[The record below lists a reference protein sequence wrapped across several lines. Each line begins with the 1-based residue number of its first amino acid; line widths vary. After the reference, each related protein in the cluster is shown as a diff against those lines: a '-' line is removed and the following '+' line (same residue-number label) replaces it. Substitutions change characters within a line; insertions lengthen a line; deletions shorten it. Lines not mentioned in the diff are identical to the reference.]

1 MGQGIYP
8 NLTQTLKTGS
18 KSNAALKT
26 WTAPERSDPFQ
37 HLCVPRCA
45 TLGSGL
51 RFSLADP
58 QALQALTSRNWLAL
72 IHPVLMILFV
82 YPVTGA
88 TIRLGILARER
99 RLQINP
105 IAETV
110 PIEHAQHGAWV
121 TGGVLVAVLIGLSHS
136 LVGAASDTV
145 LLLGVVTLI
154 GYLSLLRSR
163 LIWQRLLA
171 GSICWGA
178 LLTLGLQPA
187 VERLSDQPW
196 TGLFWQ
202 SHFWM
207 GWILTGLLLSST
219 ALQPLIGRS
228 QRLRRWHVA
237 TNVVVALLL
246 AMQAI
251 SGSRNL
257 VISGLQ
263 TLHGAS

>member
-1 MGQGIYP
+1 M
-8 NLTQTLKTGS
+8 TE
-18 KSNAALKT
+18 A
-26 WTAPERSDPFQ
+26 E
-37 HLCVPRCA
+37 
-45 TLGSGL
+45 
-51 RFSLADP
+51 
-58 QALQALTSRNWLAL
+58 ALQNLSLHQWWGL
-72 IHPVLMILFV
+72 IHPVLIILFV

-99 RLQINP
+99 RLELNP
-105 IAETV
+105 IADTV
-110 PIEHAQHGAWV
+110 PLEHAQHGAWV

-136 LVGAASDTV
+136 LAAADLGLT
-145 LLLGVVTLI
+145 LLLGFVVLI
-154 GYLSLLRSR
+154 GYISLLRSR

-171 GSICWGA
+171 GAISWSGVLI
-178 LLTLGLQPA
+178 LGLQPT

-228 QRLRRWHVA
+228 TRLRRWHVA
-237 TNVVVALLL
+237 TNVLVALLL

-251 SGSRNL
+251 SGSRDL
-257 VISGLQ
+257 VISGLL
-263 TLHGAS
+263 TLP

>member
-1 MGQGIYP
+1 
-8 NLTQTLKTGS
+8 
-18 KSNAALKT
+18 
-26 WTAPERSDPFQ
+26 
-37 HLCVPRCA
+37 
-45 TLGSGL
+45 
-51 RFSLADP
+51 
-58 QALQALTSRNWLAL
+58 
-72 IHPVLMILFV
+72 MILFV

-99 RLQINP
+99 RLKINP

-121 TGGVLVAVLIGLSHS
+121 TGGVLVALLISLSHS
-136 LVGAASDTV
+136 LVGGANGML

-178 LLTLGLQPA
+178 LLTLGLQPT

-196 TGLFWQ
+196 TVLFWQ

-207 GWILTGLLLSST
+207 GWILIGLLLSST
-219 ALQPLIGRS
+219 AIHPLIGRS
-228 QRLRRWHVA
+228 TRIRRWHVA
-237 TNVVVALLL
+237 TNVLVALLL

-251 SGSRNL
+251 SGSRDL
-257 VISGLQ
+257 VISGLL
-263 TLHGAS
+263 TLH